1 MTDLGKIRILS
12 LEDNLTDAELLHDA
26 LHRARLDFEWKR
38 VNNQQDFQSGV
49 TEFKPDVI
57 LLDYSLPSYS
67 GSEALAFA
75 QANVPDIPAII
86 VTGTLGELK
95 AVELMKA
102 GAVDYILKDR
112 LARLADAVKQAILNA
127 REIGIRKQL
136 DIDLMQSNIRLKNS
150 LIDCIS
156 SLASTV
162 EMRDPYTAGHQRRVA
177 GLSKAIAKGMQL
189 SADQLE
195 GIHLGALVH
204 DVGKLRVPAEILSKP
219 GRLNDLEFLLIKQHT
234 KDGFEILKN
243 GDYPW
248 PIAQM
253 VLQHHERIDGSGY
266 PQGLKGEEII
276 LEARI
281 LAVADVVEAMS
292 SHRPYRPGLGIEA
305 ALEEVTSGCDKKYD
319 PQVVAACLK
328 VFREQGYVLSA

>member
-1 MTDLGKIRILS
+1 MTDLGKIRVLS
-12 LEDNLTDAELLHDA
+12 LEDNLADAELLHDA
-26 LHRARLDFEWKR
+26 LHRTGLDFEWKC
-38 VNNQQDFQSGV
+38 VNNQQDFQNGV
-49 TEFKPDVI
+49 IGFKPDVI

-67 GSEALAFA
+67 GSEALVFA
-75 QANVPDIPAII
+75 QANVPGIPAII
-86 VTGTLGELK
+86 VTGTLGEIK

-112 LARLADAVKQAILNA
+112 LARLADAVRHAILNA
-127 REIGIRKQL
+127 RQVEIRKQL
-136 DIDLMQSNIRLKNS
+136 DFDLIQSNIRLKNS

-177 GLSKAIAKGMQL
+177 DLSKAIAKEMQL

-204 DVGKLRVPAEILSKP
+204 DVGKLKVPAEILSKP
-219 GRLNDLEFLLIKQHT
+219 GKLNELEFMLIKQHP
-234 KDGFEILKN
+234 KDGFDILKN

-266 PQGLKGEEII
+266 PQGLKGKEII

-281 LAVADVVEAMS
+281 MAVADVVEAMS
-292 SHRPYRPGLGIEA
+292 SHRPYRPGLGIDA
-305 ALEEVTSGCDKKYD
+305 ALEEIASGRDKIYD

-328 VFREQGYVLSA
+328 LFKEQSYVLSV